1 MDRMLPSFYFIIK
14 KYYYERVTPKGVIMV
29 FIMKISNTKNLGMSL
44 LSRGNEKRT
53 IKAQNDRFEWT
64 KKDLM
69 SNKINVKEVKDR
81 MGLIMAVQALGDLI
95 AQTIRAGMNICALD
109 MKQFFADGRE
119 TLGDNA
125 VEVALLYAG
134 LYWKCWDKQTKT
146 LNMEK
151 AAAEVAKRKGAS
163 IEAIYEESDVAL
175 SNNKYG
181 MQRFVYGVNDYYLQR
196 AELAFAAINED
207 TTLTE
212 LEMMQRHFVF
222 PTRGLGEQ
230 TIDVTKHVDYTFYT
244 TMKRLV
250 SPYITVVGGIK
261 ELESNIK
268 TYRRTKEE
276 YTVGVKADPNR
287 NIDYK
292 EDTIGI
298 FKQAAVDTMEDSM
311 RRFITILEDE
321 CNYDSYKE
329 YDSIDLTEESVFLLA
344 TVIGETEDAVMDMDN
359 DTRERAVAGIYNMA
373 KDLKIAQEDVFK
385 IAMKLAVSDVKV
397 RKGNVYITPI
407 IGTDAEYK
415 ADLWKVAMLFGD
427 IFVAQY
433 AGQDT
438 IEVPVAYE
446 SEIDIK
452 EGEIIDIENGYGYGG
467 MLHIISAFQ
476 DGQVKVKDGEV
487 VALYNPLQTILE
499 RYSSATVLPI
509 ESYSK
514 DVCRFSA
521 WTEAKVE
528 DLENDTAIGYTD
540 AKNAVTLRI
549 AKVPENYGVIAM
561 AKDGSFSAAAKVNE
575 AYRNVSDDFVVVNTI
590 CFKSVIVA
598 DIKLDLDE
606 EDK

>member
-1 MDRMLPSFYFIIK
+1 
-14 KYYYERVTPKGVIMV
+14 
-29 FIMKISNTKNLGMSL
+29 MKISTTKNLGMSL
-44 LSRGNEKRT
+44 LNKGNEKRT
-53 IKAQNDRFEWT
+53 MKAQNERFEWT
-64 KKDLM
+64 KKELTN
-69 SNKINVKEVKDR
+69 NKINVKTVKDK
-81 MGLIMAVQALGDLI
+81 MGLIMTTQALGDLI
-95 AQTIRAGMNICALD
+95 AQTIRTGMNVCALD

-146 LNMEK
+146 LNYDK
-151 AAAEVAKRKGAS
+151 AAKEVAERKGTS

-196 AELAFAAINED
+196 AELALAAINED
-207 TTLTE
+207 TTLAE

-230 TIDVTKHVDYTFYT
+230 TIDATKHIDYVFYT
-244 TMKRLV
+244 TMKKLV
-250 SPYITVVGGIK
+250 SPYISVVGGIK
-261 ELESNIK
+261 ELQSNIG

-287 NIDYK
+287 DIDYK

-298 FKQAAVDTMEDSM
+298 FKQASVDVMEESM

-329 YDSIDLTEESVFLLA
+329 YDSIDLTEKSAFLLA
-344 TVIGETEDAVMDMDN
+344 TLIGETEDAVMDMDIN
-359 DTRERAVAGIYNMA
+359 TRERAVAGIYNMA
-373 KDLKIAQEDVFK
+373 KDLGIAQEDVFK

-397 RKGNVYITPI
+397 RKGNVYITPL

-433 AGQDT
+433 AEQDT

-446 SEIDIK
+446 TEIDIE
-452 EGEIIDIENGYGYGG
+452 EGEIIDIQNGYGYGG
-467 MLHIISAFQ
+467 MLHIISTFQ
-476 DGQVKVKDGEV
+476 DGQVLVKDGEV
-487 VALYNPLQTILE
+487 VALYNPLQTILD
-499 RYSSATVLPI
+499 RYPNATVLPI
-509 ESYSK
+509 NSYSK

-540 AKNAVTLRI
+540 AKNAVALRI
-549 AKVPENYGVIAM
+549 ARVPENYGVIAI
-561 AKDGSFSAAAKVNE
+561 AKDNSITAAAKVNE
-575 AYRNVSDDFVVVNTI
+575 AYFNESNDFLVTNAI

-598 DIKLDLDE
+598 DQKINLS

>member
-1 MDRMLPSFYFIIK
+1 
-14 KYYYERVTPKGVIMV
+14 
-29 FIMKISNTKNLGMSL
+29 MKISTTKNLGMSL
-44 LSRGNEKRT
+44 LNKGNEKRT
-53 IKAQNDRFEWT
+53 MKAQNERFEWT
-64 KKDLM
+64 KKELTN
-69 SNKINVKEVKDR
+69 NKINVKTVKDK
-81 MGLIMAVQALGDLI
+81 MGLIMTTQALGDLI
-95 AQTIRAGMNICALD
+95 AQTIRTGMNVCALD

-146 LNMEK
+146 LNYDK
-151 AAAEVAKRKGAS
+151 AAKEVAERKGTS
-163 IEAIYEESDVAL
+163 IEAIYEENDVAL

-261 ELESNIK
+261 ELESNIG
-268 TYRRTKEE
+268 TYRRTKED

-298 FKQAAVDTMEDSM
+298 FKQASVDVMEDSM

-321 CNYDSYKE
+321 CNYNSYKE
-329 YDSIDLTEESVFLLA
+329 YDSIDLTEENNFLLA

-385 IAMKLAVSDVKV
+385 IAMKLAISDVKV
-397 RKGNVYITPI
+397 RKGNVYITPV

-415 ADLWKVAMLFGD
+415 ADLWKVAMLFSD

-433 AGQDT
+433 AGQDI

-446 SEIDIK
+446 TEIDIE
-452 EGEIIDIENGYGYGG
+452 EGEVIDIENGYGYGG

-476 DGQVKVKDGEV
+476 DGQVLVKDGEV
-487 VALYNPLQTILE
+487 VALYNPLQTILD
-499 RYSSATVLPI
+499 RYPNATVLPI
-509 ESYSK
+509 NSYSK

-540 AKNAVTLRI
+540 AKNATALRI
-549 AKVPENYGVIAM
+549 ARVPENYGVIAIS
-561 AKDGSFSAAAKVNE
+561 KDNSITAAAKVNE
-575 AYRNVSDDFVVVNTI
+575 AYFNESNDFLVTNAI

-598 DIKLDLDE
+598 DQKINLS